1 MYVAPPLSFF
11 FSRCF
16 LVPGVVAEWW
26 FNQKKAFTDLT
37 YTLSLP
43 RCAIVFK
50 VYVYI
55 YISITRLV
63 QSTMALKKTL
73 LTT

>member
-1 MYVAPPLSFF
+1 MYVAPLLSFF

-16 LVPGVVAEWW
+16 LVLGVVAEWW

-55 YISITRLV
+55 YIHYSI
-63 QSTMALKKTL
+63 STEYDGLEKKRY
-73 LTT
+73 